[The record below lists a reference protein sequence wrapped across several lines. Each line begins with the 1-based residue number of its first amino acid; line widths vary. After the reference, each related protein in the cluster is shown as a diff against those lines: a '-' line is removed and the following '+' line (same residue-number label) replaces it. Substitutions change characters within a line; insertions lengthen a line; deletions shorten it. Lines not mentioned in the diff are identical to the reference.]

1 MAAAL
6 LELKPERVSPY
17 LRYITE
23 GVLLNSKNEGS
34 LRKDIWKYLMDHY
47 PKDVD
52 YQEFLIAIR
61 RFTNDGKMINKE
73 GFFSMH
79 PEVVIELEQKTTP
92 VRSGSKKSNAPESFS
107 VLPRETFKAIKH
119 GAASAKK
126 TLSQYQK
133 QSVAGKRQIMI
144 PLQSF
149 SGKDSAKQSKI

>member
-1 MAAAL
+1 MAANL

-23 GVLLNSKNEGS
+23 GVLLDSKNEGS
-34 LRKDIWKYLMDHY
+34 LRKDIWKYLLDHY

-73 GFFSMH
+73 GFFTMH
-79 PEVVIELEQKTTP
+79 PEVVIELDQKTATP
-92 VRSGSKKSNAPESFS
+92 VRGIKKQGSETGL

-126 TLSQYQK
+126 ALSQY
-133 QSVAGKRQIMI
+133 
-144 PLQSF
+144 
-149 SGKDSAKQSKI
+149 